1 MLPSGIK
8 NMADWGSQRGLL
20 SSAEITL
27 LMGLVRRHG
36 SRVLEVGHY
45 YGLSTCAMVTALR
58 HSGKEWNMLTVDAH
72 ISDAWVPETSPDVF
86 FANKAEHFNDPR
98 LQVLIQRSESIV
110 RMDGYDFVFYDGDH
124 AEEQMRF
131 TELVHASPSIKTFV
145 FDDRDFEV
153 PEKCCHYLRAMGWT
167 DHSPTCRRVTGDK
180 DSDDTMTLA
189 VFTRGA

>member
-8 NMADWGSQRGLL
+8 DMADWGSQRGLL

-58 HSGKEWNMLTVDAH
+58 HSGKEWSLLTVDAH
-72 ISDAWVPETSPDVF
+72 ISDAWVPETDPEVF
-86 FANKAEHFNDPR
+86 FVNKREHFNDPR

-110 RMDGYDFVFYDGDH
+110 HLDGFDFVFYDGDH
-124 AEEQMRF
+124 ADEQMRF
-131 TELVHASPSIKTFV
+131 TELVHNTPSVKTFV
-145 FDDRDFEV
+145 FDDRDFVV
-153 PEKCCHYLRAMGWT
+153 PEKCCHYLRTMGWT
-167 DHSPTCRRVTGDK
+167 DHSPTCARVTGDK
-180 DSDDTMTLA
+180 NSDDTMTLG
-189 VFTRGA
+189 VFTRG